1 MVGERKVISKIFWN
15 WDEFLKIELLKN
27 QFFSGFWIR
36 GQIGE
41 AQEVEIEGPLLLAS
55 RQEGVT
61 NSQEEPKQTKEI
73 ILEPIEE
80 QTSTTMLNSSDYQ
93 TESYQLED
101 LFSEN
106 AAPATTTAENH
117 DDHQ

>member
-1 MVGERKVISKIFWN
+1 M
-15 WDEFLKIELLKN
+15 
-27 QFFSGFWIR
+27 
-36 GQIGE
+36 
-41 AQEVEIEGPLLLAS
+41 EIEGPLLLAS

-106 AAPATTTAENH
+106 AAPATTMASPRTLPAPSMR
-117 DDHQ
+117 

>member
-1 MVGERKVISKIFWN
+1 MVKIS
-15 WDEFLKIELLKN
+15 
-27 QFFSGFWIR
+27 FSGFWIR
-36 GQIGE
+36 GQIGGE
-41 AQEVEIEGPLLLAS
+41 TPDIEGPLLLAS

-61 NSQEEPKQTKEI
+61 NSQEEAKQTKEI
-73 ILEPIEE
+73 ILEPIAEE
-80 QTSTTMLNSSDYQ
+80 DATTTMLNSSDYQ